1 MITLFDAR
9 SFYRKVT
16 SAEYALVVGIL
27 MIAFG
32 SWLNA
37 QGGWVKDFA
46 FNKTVVLPF
55 LFKNYYTSGF
65 IWYLVGIFD
74 DIFGLILNV
83 LGFLLLRKSGILSK
97 FARFKKNIF
106 VLPLIVY
113 ILLDII
119 AFINF
124 NLYYSGSVSLNNYG
138 LYWNIIQYF
147 GMLPALF
154 ATDLAI
160 IMSKSSTS
168 LNYECMS
175 N

>member
-1 MITLFDAR
+1 MLNAG
-9 SFYRKVT
+9 SLYKKLT
-16 SAEYALVVGIL
+16 SKEYALIVGIL

-65 IWYLVGIFD
+65 DWYMVGIFD
-74 DIFGLILNV
+74 DISGLALNI
-83 LGFLLLRKSGILSK
+83 LGFLLVRSSGTFSK
-97 FARFKKNIF
+97 FTRFSSRNFLIPLAIYLMLDF
-106 VLPLIVY
+106 V
-113 ILLDII
+113 
-119 AFINF
+119 AFLNF
-124 NLYYSGSVSLNNYG
+124 SSYYSGSTSLSDYG

-154 ATDLAI
+154 AADFMI
-160 IMSKSSTS
+160 IMSSPYRKRS
-168 LNYECMS
+168 NY
-175 N
+175 